1 MFWDLLLIPKQ
12 ENLNSDEVTI
22 QAIDDQQD
30 EVAIEDIDDLFQQ
43 DSPNLVPEDF
53 TEKTF
58 DTILTEV
65 AEETGPVLN
74 SSWHLKNETPKIYHE
89 TKKACLLEEF
99 YFLRCQDWPSL
110 SCNLS

>member
-1 MFWDLLLIPKQ
+1 MIPKQ

-65 AEETGPVLN
+65 AGETRPFLD
-74 SSWHLKNETPKIYHE
+74 LKNETPKIYHE

-110 SCNLS
+110 SCNHS

>member
-65 AEETGPVLN
+65 AGETGPVLN